1 MLMKK
6 IAATKTL
13 TRVLL
18 LLVAVA
24 VIVLA
29 LPRNDRT
36 SFTYEEGQP
45 WRYSLLTAPF
55 DIPVYLDSTTYNRL
69 TDSITTNFAP
79 YVVYS
84 DTAISRSLDRLSKS
98 GISPLKLGQIRRLA
112 TEAYAKGVMSTPLS
126 KRVRGTAS
134 RQVRVFTDD
143 DDNLANAIDASAVM
157 SADEA
162 CKFIL
167 DNYAEAFPTVGGL
180 EQSDVDAIRRALAP
194 NVLLDSANDTRFLTR
209 ELQGINAGQG
219 KIRQGQR
226 IVDRGEIVTP
236 QIYTNLQT
244 YEEMMSKNQES
255 DMAHSLLMIA
265 GQLCYVLV
273 TFGLF
278 YLYLALYRPRIFAD
292 MRALCFMMSLIAIFT
307 VIAALL
313 FENFTL
319 GIYLAPFAAV
329 PVMVLIFIDS
339 RTAVISLLVTVMIS
353 ALMATYQFQFVVT
366 EIVVGLMATF
376 SLNQLSSRSQL
387 LRTALIVFLTYSVI
401 GVIVIAVSGGELTD
415 MDWHIFLAYGVNS
428 LLFCMTY
435 VLIFVIEKIFG
446 FTSAVTLVE
455 LSDINNPLLR
465 RLAEE
470 APGTFQHSMQVST
483 LAAEAARAIGAN
495 TQLVRTGALYHDI
508 GKMKSPV
515 FFTEN
520 QHGVN
525 PHDGLDPATSARKI
539 ISHVTD
545 GVAMA
550 EKAKLPE
557 MIEDFIREHHGKG
570 ITKYFY
576 NVACNNAG
584 HDVDKTPFTYPGPN
598 PHTRETAIMMMADAV
613 EAASRSLK
621 EYTPESISSLVDRII
636 DSQIADGLLRE
647 SPISFADIEKIKDTF
662 KKRLG
667 TIYHTRV
674 AYPDRKSAASA
685 SAS

>member
-84 DTAISRSLDRLSKS
+84 DTAISRSLDRLSKY
-98 GISPLKLGQIRRLA
+98 GISPLKLGQIRHLA
-112 TEAYAKGVMSTPLS
+112 TEAYAKGVMSNPLS

-292 MRALCFMMSLIAIFT
+292 MRALCFMMSIIAIFT

-550 EKAKLPE
+550 EKAKLPK

-674 AYPDRKSAASA
+674 AYPDRKSAAS
-685 SAS
+685 S